1 MLIPLYQTLGKE
13 EVYVREVIKI
23 VLRIA
28 VIGSSGKLSSN
39 LIDVAEKI
47 GQEIARRGAILITG
61 GRDGVMEAAS
71 KGAKNENG
79 VVVGILPEDTT
90 ARANPHV
97 DIAITTGI
105 GFARNYINVV
115 SSDAII
121 SIAGSGGTLSE
132 IGYAIALQKPL
143 VLIKGTGGVTDL
155 IANHH
160 TMFPNATIHLAETP
174 SEAINLILTNYS

>member
-1 MLIPLYQTLGKE
+1 M
-13 EVYVREVIKI
+13 

-28 VIGSSGKLSSN
+28 VIGSSGKISSN
-39 LIDVAEKI
+39 LKDIAEI
-47 GQEIARRGAILITG
+47 VGQEIARREAILITG

-71 KGAKNENG
+71 KGARNEKG
-79 VVVGILPEDTT
+79 VVVGILPEDTEV
-90 ARANPHV
+90 RANPHV
-97 DIAITTGI
+97 NIAITTGI

-143 VLIKGTGGVTDL
+143 VLLKGTGGVTDL
-155 IANHH
+155 IANNH
-160 TMFPNATIHLAETP
+160 MLFPNAKIHLSETP
-174 SEAINLILTNYS
+174 ADAVNWVFTNYSK

>member
-1 MLIPLYQTLGKE
+1 M
-13 EVYVREVIKI
+13 

-28 VIGSSGKLSSN
+28 VIGSSGKIPSN
-39 LIDVAEKI
+39 LKEVAERV
-47 GQEIARRGAILITG
+47 GQKIARREAILITG

-71 KGAKNENG
+71 KGARNEKG
-79 VVVGILPEDTT
+79 VVVGILPEDTEI
-90 ARANPHV
+90 RANPHV
-97 DIAITTGI
+97 NIAITTGI

-143 VLIKGTGGVTDL
+143 VLLKGTGGVTDL
-155 IANHH
+155 IANNH
-160 TMFPNATIHLAETP
+160 TLFPNAIIHLSETP
-174 SEAINLILTNYS
+174 SDAVNFVFTYYQK

>member
-1 MLIPLYQTLGKE
+1 M
-13 EVYVREVIKI
+13 

-28 VIGSSGKLSSN
+28 VIGSSGKITSN
-39 LIDVAEKI
+39 LKEVAERV
-47 GQEIARRGAILITG
+47 GQEIARREAILITG

-71 KGAKNENG
+71 KGARNEKG
-79 VVVGILPEDTT
+79 VVVGILPEDTEV
-90 ARANPHV
+90 RANPHIN
-97 DIAITTGI
+97 IAITTGI

-143 VLIKGTGGVTDL
+143 VLLKGTGGVTDL
-155 IANHH
+155 IANNH
-160 TMFPNATIHLAETP
+160 TLFPNAIIHLSETP
-174 SEAINLILTNYS
+174 TDAVNLVFTNYQK